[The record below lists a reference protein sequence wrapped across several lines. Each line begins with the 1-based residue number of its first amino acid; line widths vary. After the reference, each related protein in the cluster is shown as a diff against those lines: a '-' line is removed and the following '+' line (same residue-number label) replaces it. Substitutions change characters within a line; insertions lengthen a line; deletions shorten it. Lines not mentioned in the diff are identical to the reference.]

1 MAAKKGQKG
10 LLHLPQLALHA
21 AILGEMGNQYTEWYL
36 NKGEYRETP
45 ESGIQWVMRCFGR
58 PRYFYKMFW
67 MIPKVFMKLHD
78 LLILNYGLTSSN
90 NVSSIESLAMFLWI
104 VGGPQ
109 SFSQVENR
117 FTRSMWT
124 VHTKFYKVLNCL
136 CKLAKEN
143 IKPTDLVSMTR

>member
-90 NVSSIESLAMFLWI
+90 NVSSIESL
-104 VGGPQ
+104 
-109 SFSQVENR
+109 
-117 FTRSMWT
+117 SMWT